1 MFIEEQVGL
10 CYVCL
15 ILLSYARLEKYI
27 SDMFPYLRLQVLT
40 LSVKLHVRIVVQ
52 YLEKA
57 PYVRFQLEKQKR
69 V

>member
-10 CYVCL
+10 YMSYP
-15 ILLSYARLEKYI
+15 IYARLEKYK
-27 SDMFPYLRLQVLT
+27 SEMFPYLRLQVLT
-40 LSVKLHVRIVVQ
+40 LSVQLYLRIVVQ

-57 PYVRFQLEKQKR
+57 PYVRFQLEKLKR